1 MPSQLQKNIEELCL
15 TCFVEPILFKSNLWI
30 ITSEYLHIFPSVYV
44 FWAQNYCFYR
54 RCPSCQIPPSV
65 VHLSPLLLYSPR
77 SVNNILEKCSTCM
90 QTDYM
95 LKRVGG
101 LVHQQ
106 HSVVAFQIVIEA
118 TLLSSASA
126 FSLGLPSYK
135 INQFQDYAGCSTMG
149 FIQLFCQNRSNL
161 MQVFLVDFR

>member
-1 MPSQLQKNIEELCL
+1 MDYNFWVSSHLPFSLRILGPELL
-15 TCFVEPILFKSNLWI
+15 L
-30 ITSEYLHIFPSVYV
+30 
-44 FWAQNYCFYR
+44 YR

-118 TLLSSASA
+118 TLLSSALA

-161 MQVFLVDFR
+161 MQVFLVDFRWTCKCRKYWQEGIVPISVAVSSDS